1 MNIHKPAL
9 MKSYLLVFALFLSVV
24 HPAFSQVEPLP
35 VKTDA
40 HSDKQEKYTL
50 SGIIRDASNGD
61 NLIGAAIY
69 IPELKTGAVCNKYG
83 FYSITLPA
91 GTYVIQFSFV
101 GYTPVEKVVALT
113 ENLKQNID
121 LSPGITAV
129 REVVVKGTSTA
140 QNLRSTIPG
149 MTRLSPNEM
158 KGIPTFG
165 GMPDVMKSLQ
175 LLPGIMPV
183 NEGLTQY
190 SVRGG
195 SYDQNLIL
203 LDEAP
208 VYNPSHVLGF
218 FSVFNTDA
226 IQSVEMMKGF
236 IPARFGGRLSSVAD
250 IRMREGNRSRF
261 RASCNISPVAAGLTL
276 ESPLLNKKA
285 SVLVS
290 GRYFNLLP
298 VNYLIKGINEVI
310 SVPGL
315 INFPT
320 KNKINF
326 YDINF
331 KINYKANDKNQIYF
345 SGYSGRDGFYFPK
358 IDARSRQEWG
368 NTTATL
374 RWNHIAG
381 DKLFF
386 NISAIYS
393 HYNYAFSIRDGA
405 ENYRWSAYLNQGN
418 AKIDFDYYPNVNNH
432 VEFGVSTSFHGVMPG
447 EITPTD
453 TGSMILGY
461 EMSKRRSLEAA
472 LYLSNEQKLGRF
484 AFNYGIRVVPYFSF
498 SNPAVDTAYTT
509 GTLNDQVIML
519 EPRLS
524 LRYMASTQISV
535 KLAYCRNSQPI
546 HLLSNSSAGLPTD
559 IWLPA
564 DKVLRPQIADH
575 LSAGVFFNLL
585 DEKLEASVEGYY
597 KKLNHIIDYKD
608 NAIIRLNEDVEYE
621 LLSGTGRSFG
631 AEFFLRK
638 STGKLTGWAGYT
650 LSKTER
656 RIDGINQNRYYPA
669 RYDQRHNLSVYLS
682 QEMGKRWLFSATFNY
697 RTGQAVTM
705 PIGSYMINN
714 DLYTYYS
721 DRNGF
726 RLPANH
732 RLDLSL
738 KLKSREKEGR
748 KSRSEWSASVFN
760 VYDRH
765 NVFSFF
771 FSESDND
778 RGKIGYRIVYLP
790 GILPM
795 LSYSLYF

>member
-1 MNIHKPAL
+1 MKNQLLLLIALLTYVNTASPLVGQEPAESRFQTNE
-9 MKSYLLVFALFLSVV
+9 M
-24 HPAFSQVEPLP
+24 
-35 VKTDA
+35 
-40 HSDKQEKYTL
+40 EKYTL

-69 IPELKTGAVCNKYG
+69 IPELKTGAVCNNYG

-91 GTYVIQFSFV
+91 GTYIIQFSFV
-101 GYTPVEKVVALT
+101 GYTPVEKEVALT
-113 ENLKQNID
+113 ANLKLNID
-121 LSPGITAV
+121 LSPGITSV
-129 REVVVKGTSTA
+129 GEVVVKGTTA
-140 QNLRSTIPG
+140 VQNLRSTTPG

-250 IRMREGNRSRF
+250 IRMREGNHNRF
-261 RASCNISPVAAGLTL
+261 RASGNISPVAAGLTL
-276 ESPLLNKKA
+276 ESPMLNKKA
-285 SVLVS
+285 SVLIS
-290 GRYFNLLP
+290 GRYFNLIP
-298 VNYLIKGINEVI
+298 VNYLIEGINGVMF
-310 SVPGL
+310 VPGL

-320 KNKINF
+320 ENKINF
-326 YDINF
+326 YDVNF
-331 KINYKANDKNQIYF
+331 KVNYKANDKNQVYF
-345 SGYSGRDGFYFPK
+345 SGYSGSDGFYFPI

-374 RWNHIAG
+374 RWNHVAG

-386 NISAIYS
+386 NASAIYS
-393 HYNYAFSIRDGA
+393 HYNYAFNINDGA
-405 ENYRWSAYLNQGN
+405 ENYRWSAYLNQVN
-418 AKIDFDYYPNVNNH
+418 AKIDWDYYPNVNNH
-432 VEFGVSTSFHGVMPG
+432 IEFGASTGFHGVMPG
-447 EITPTD
+447 KITPTD
-453 TGSMILGY
+453 TGSMISGY
-461 EMSKRRSLEAA
+461 EMNIRRSMEAA
-472 LYLSNEQKLGRF
+472 LYLSNEHKLGRF

-498 SNPAVDTAYTT
+498 SNPAVDTAYAT
-509 GTLNDQVIML
+509 GTLNDQIIML

-524 LRYMASTQISV
+524 LRYILSPQISV

-564 DKVLRPQIADH
+564 DKVLRPQVADH
-575 LSAGVFFNLL
+575 LSGGIFFNLL
-585 DEKLEASVEGYY
+585 NEKLEASVEGYY
-597 KKLNHIIDYKD
+597 KKLRHIIDYKD
-608 NAIIRLNEDVEYE
+608 NAVIRLNEDVEYE

-656 RIDGINQNRYYPA
+656 WIEGINHNRYYPA
-669 RYDQRHNLSVYLS
+669 RYDQRHSLSLFLS
-682 QEMGKRWLFSATFNY
+682 QEMGRRWVFSATFNY

-705 PIGSYMINN
+705 PIGSFMIKS

-726 RLPANH
+726 RLPTNH
-732 RLDLSL
+732 RLDMSL

-790 GILPM
+790 GILPI